1 MHRIALVLLSSVA
14 LAACVAG
21 TSTAPD
27 PDPLSQSSA
36 VSVSMPEFV
45 TSADTTLRWRS
56 DLIWVDDPDGQYERS
71 AEMLQGVLQ
80 DELQSKGYEFVGPG
94 DAANYD
100 VLAVALLGALE
111 GREEIEQVFRLY
123 PSLTANSGGYTRGNV
138 LVAIA
143 PAGTKQIVWRGAIE
157 LFSDPAMAPIEER
170 RARMQWAARQLLG
183 SIPNY

>member
-1 MHRIALVLLSSVA
+1 MYRIALVLLSSVA

-21 TSTAPD
+21 TPTAHQ
-27 PDPLSQSSA
+27 PDPLTQSSA

-56 DLIWVDDPDGQYERS
+56 DLIWVDDPNGQYERS

-80 DELQSKGYEFVGPG
+80 EELENKGYQFVGPAE
-94 DAANYD
+94 DANYD
-100 VLAVALLGALE
+100 VLAVALLGPLE

-138 LVAIA
+138 LLAIA
-143 PAGTKQIVWRGAIE
+143 PAGTKKIVWRGAIE
-157 LFSDPAMAPIEER
+157 LFSDPAMAPVEQR
-170 RARMQWAARQLLG
+170 RARMEWAARQLLG
-183 SIPNY
+183 SVPNY